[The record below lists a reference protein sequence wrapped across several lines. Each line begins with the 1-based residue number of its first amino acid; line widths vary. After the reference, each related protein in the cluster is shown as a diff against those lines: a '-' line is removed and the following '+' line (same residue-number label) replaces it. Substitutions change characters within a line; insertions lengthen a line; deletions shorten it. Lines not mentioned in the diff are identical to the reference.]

1 MSKIKIFETEELLS
15 KSTADFIVK
24 LSAKTIDKSGKFTI
38 ALSGGST
45 PDKLFALL
53 ANEPYNKQLD
63 WKNIFVFWGDER
75 YLPAS
80 NPSNN
85 SHQAK
90 KILLSNVH
98 IPAENIFP
106 IPTRFTPAK
115 AAVHYEQTIKTFFKN
130 DFPAFDLILL
140 GMGDNGHTAS
150 LFPFTTILEEKDA
163 LVKEVFVQ
171 EVDMFR
177 ISFTAKLINH
187 AKTILFLVTGK
198 KKASMLHTILEGK
211 ENIEKYPAQ
220 MIKADKGGKLLWY
233 VDKAA
238 AAKLK
243 NI

>member
-1 MSKIKIFETEELLS
+1 MNKIKIFETEEALS
-15 KSTADFIVK
+15 KAAADFILK
-24 LSAKTIDKSGKFTI
+24 LSAKAIEKKGKFTI

-53 ANEPYNKQLD
+53 ADAPYNKSLD

-75 YLPAS
+75 YLPAT

-106 IPTRFTPAK
+106 VPVRLSAAK
-115 AAVHYEQTIKTFFKN
+115 AAVHYEQTLKSFFKEEH
-130 DFPAFDLILL
+130 PSFDLILL

-150 LFPFTTILEEKDA
+150 LFPGTTILEEKNA

-177 ISFTAKLINH
+177 ISFTAPMINH
-187 AKTILFLVTGK
+187 AKNILFLVTGK
-198 KKASMLHTILEGK
+198 KKASMLHTVLEGK
-211 ENIEKYPAQ
+211 ENIQKYPAQ
-220 MIKADKGGKLLWY
+220 MIKSSRVIWY
-233 VDKAA
+233 IDKAA
-238 AAKLK
+238 SAKLK
-243 NI
+243 NV